1 MKNLLKYYTGFDYE
15 SEMNMLNDIIIP
27 DIKDA
32 ERVGTGKPLSSHTS
46 EELETKVHELEITMN
61 SDMVETYKEL
71 GEYEKARDL
80 EVEIHLIQ
88 SMRNDKRDIR

>member
-1 MKNLLKYYTGFDYE
+1 MNLLKYYTGFDHE

-46 EELETKVHELEITMN
+46 EELEVKVHELEITLN
-61 SDMVETYKEL
+61 TDLVEAYKEL

-80 EVEIHLIQ
+80 EVEIHLIE
-88 SMRNDKRDIR
+88 SMRNDKREIR

>member
-1 MKNLLKYYTGFDYE
+1 MNLLKYYTGFDHE

>member
-1 MKNLLKYYTGFDYE
+1 MNLLKYYTGFDHE
-15 SEMNMLNDIIIP
+15 SEMNMLNDVIIP

-32 ERVGTGKPLSSHTS
+32 ERVGIGKPLSSHTS
-46 EELETKVHELEITMN
+46 EELEAKVHELEITLN
-61 SDMVETYKEL
+61 TDMMETYQEL

-88 SMRNDKRDIR
+88 SMRNDKLDIR

>member
-1 MKNLLKYYTGFDYE
+1 MNLLKYYTGFDHE

-46 EELETKVHELEITMN
+46 EELEVKVHELEITLN
-61 SDMVETYKEL
+61 TDLVEAYKEL
-71 GEYEKARDL
+71 GEYENARDL
-80 EVEIHLIQ
+80 EVEIHLIE
-88 SMRNDKRDIR
+88 SMRNDNRDIR

>member
-1 MKNLLKYYTGFDYE
+1 MNLLKYYTGFDHE

-46 EELETKVHELEITMN
+46 EELEAKVHELEITVN
-61 SDMVETYKEL
+61 TDMVETYKDL